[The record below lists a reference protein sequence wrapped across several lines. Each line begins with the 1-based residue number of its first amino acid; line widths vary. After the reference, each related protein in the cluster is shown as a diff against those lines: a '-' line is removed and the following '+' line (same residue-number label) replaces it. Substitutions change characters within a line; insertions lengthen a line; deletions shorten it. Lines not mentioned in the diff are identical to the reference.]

1 VVIHVASRAPE
12 PMQGATTAPTYPD
25 AMSRVLVA
33 EDDPGIS
40 EPLVRALAREGYD
53 VTLVTDGA
61 TALSTALAGRAD
73 LLLLDLGLPG
83 MDGLEVCRSLR
94 GAGSTLPVL
103 ILTARAGEPDFV
115 VGLDAG
121 ADDYVSKPFRTAEL
135 MARVRAALRRAH
147 GPEPETLVVGDV
159 AVELGPR
166 HVTVGGAEVALTPKE
181 YDLLVLL
188 MRHVGI
194 VVLREEIMREVWQTE
209 WMGAT
214 KTLDMHVSTLRRK
227 LGDSGSRIT
236 TVRGVGFRMEKDF

>member
-1 VVIHVASRAPE
+1 MIGSTPRAAEPVPKVAVAR
-12 PMQGATTAPTYPD
+12 TYPG

-40 EPLVRALAREGYD
+40 EPLVRALSREGYD

-94 GAGSTLPVL
+94 GAGSTMPVL

-121 ADDYVSKPFRTAEL
+121 ADDYVAKPFRTAEL
-135 MARVRAALRRAH
+135 MARVRAALRRAQ
-147 GPEPETLVVGDV
+147 GPEPEALSGGGVT
-159 AVELGPR
+159 VELGPR
-166 HVTVGGAEVALTPKE
+166 YVTVAGESVSLTPKE

-236 TVRGVGFRMEKDF
+236 TVRGVGFRLEKDL